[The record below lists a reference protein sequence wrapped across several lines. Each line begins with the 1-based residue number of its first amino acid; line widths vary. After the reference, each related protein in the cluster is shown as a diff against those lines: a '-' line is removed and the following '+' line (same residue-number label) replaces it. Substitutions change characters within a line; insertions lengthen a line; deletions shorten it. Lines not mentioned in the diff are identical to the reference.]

1 MRAKGFVS
9 LAAVAALATLG
20 LATMGLATFGA
31 VNLASAQD
39 KPTGDAANGKR
50 VFLADGCFMCHGR
63 VGEGGAFNYP
73 APAIAQVAL
82 PEESFVAFLRDAPND
97 MPSFSTAVL
106 SDKEATDIYA
116 YLQSLSGRKPVK
128 DFPLLN
134 Q

>member
-1 MRAKGFVS
+1 MRAKGVVS
-9 LAAVAALATLG
+9 LAAVAALATFG
-20 LATMGLATFGA
+20 LAT
-31 VNLASAQD
+31 LASAQD
-39 KPTGDAANGKR
+39 KPTGDAGNGKR

-73 APAIAQVAL
+73 APPIAQVAL

-106 SDKEATDIYA
+106 SDKDAADIYA
-116 YLQSLSGRKPVK
+116 FLESLPGRKPVK

>member
-1 MRAKGFVS
+1 MRATGFVS
-9 LAAVAALATLG
+9 LAAVVAVATLG
-20 LATMGLATFGA
+20 LSVATL
-31 VNLASAQD
+31 AQD
-39 KPTGDAANGKR
+39 RPTGDVANGKR

-63 VGEGGAFNYP
+63 VGQGGAFNYP
-73 APAIAQVAL
+73 APSIAQVAL
-82 PEESFVAFLRDAPND
+82 PQESFVAFLRDAPND

-116 YLQSLSGRKPVK
+116 FLQSLPGRKPVK